1 MNRIISGA
9 QVFKSKRI
17 TFNQVYLYPLSG
29 GLGPEN
35 ATNCCPIHPPCYFG
49 DLAAVVA
56 DTGAPF
62 METSWVRMTRRTSPS
77 ALMLG

>member
-9 QVFKSKRI
+9 QVLKSKRL
-17 TFNQVYLYPLSG
+17 TFNQAYLYPLSG

-49 DLAAVVA
+49 VLAAVA
-56 DTGAPF
+56 DRSRSA
-62 METSWVRMTRRTSPS
+62 TR
-77 ALMLG
+77 GDVVG